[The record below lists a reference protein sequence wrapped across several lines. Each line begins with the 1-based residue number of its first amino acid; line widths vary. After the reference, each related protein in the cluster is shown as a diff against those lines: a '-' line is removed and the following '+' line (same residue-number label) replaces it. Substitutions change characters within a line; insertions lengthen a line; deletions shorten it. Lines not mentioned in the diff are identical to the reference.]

1 MEVHRALGPGFI
13 ESIYHRA
20 LVHELGLRGLSY
32 ETEVEIAVRYKNQLI
47 GQHRLDIVVKTVI
60 IELKAVS
67 AIVDIHVAQTLSYLK
82 ATNMEVA
89 LIMNFGLP
97 SLDVEKADKKP
108 RIARITR
115 IYLSQV
121 FDSCTARRLRNSGA
135 LCTSILTI
143 ASSWMR

>member
-1 MEVHRALGPGFI
+1 MTLTGQIIGAAMEVHRALGPGFI

-97 SLDVEKADKKP
+97 SLTWK
-108 RIARITR
+108 
-115 IYLSQV
+115 
-121 FDSCTARRLRNSGA
+121 RLIKSRE
-135 LCTSILTI
+135 LRELREFI
-143 ASSWMR
+143 